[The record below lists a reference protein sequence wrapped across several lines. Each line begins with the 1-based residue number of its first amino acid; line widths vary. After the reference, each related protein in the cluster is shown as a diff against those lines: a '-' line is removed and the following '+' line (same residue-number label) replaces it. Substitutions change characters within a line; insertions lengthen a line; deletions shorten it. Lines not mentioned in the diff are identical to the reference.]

1 VSSLIPKDEVDP
13 RELDPAKRQLYDWG
27 AWERLSRGES
37 DAHHDFKLLN
47 LDDEVVR
54 EGANLAECRS
64 LFNEL
69 RSLEVRRVA
78 QRYAYMTMIN
88 FYDNRLTLV
97 YASSSAYFEAFER
110 LKGQYAQLIDSLNHM
125 MWDSIKYVEYVVMYS
140 GVEQVR
146 RRVYEFYSGIPA
158 RYIDV
163 LVFDDEVQIFVPRQL
178 RGRIIGRG
186 GTLIN
191 RLQQLL
197 GKHVSVI
204 VSPSLTELYETEHPE
219 LPNDPEA
226 VQLLAQLLPILK
238 ELERRGVT
246 LRMVERLIE
255 EMEKPEEEA
264 RARCGGTQLR
274 KN

>member
-1 VSSLIPKDEVDP
+1 LVKSLIPKDEVDP
-13 RELDPAKRQLYDWG
+13 LKLDPAQRQLYDWE
-27 AWERLSRGES
+27 AWERLCRGES

-69 RSLEVRRVA
+69 RELEVRRVA
-78 QRYAYMTMIN
+78 QRYAYMTMVN
-88 FYDNRLTLV
+88 FYDNRLSLV

-110 LKGQYAQLIDSLNHM
+110 LKGQYGQLVDSLNHM

-146 RRVYEFYSGIPA
+146 RRVWEFYSNIPGK
-158 RYIDV
+158 YIDV

-178 RGRIIGRG
+178 RGRVIGRG
-186 GTLIN
+186 GMLVD
-191 RLQQLL
+191 RLQRLL
-197 GKHVSVI
+197 GRHVSVV

-219 LPNDPEA
+219 LPKDPE
-226 VQLLAQLLPILK
+226 VFQLVAQLAAILEK
-238 ELERRGVT
+238 LEKKGVT
-246 LRMVERLIE
+246 LRQVERVIE
-255 EMEKPEEEA
+255 EMRRPEEES
-264 RARCGGTQLR
+264 GE
-274 KN
+274 